1 MINSTQAPPRVVGGV
16 PQVPKPNKM
25 SSCTKRPGDPRIDPF
40 GPEGHALCGRGTSR
54 AKWATAGVFFSTFVF
69 FIVPV
74 SLGWPL
80 APLHLTGSGF
90 GLAMYYMESHGLGF
104 HNAFRQ
110 LVSDHKSRVIR
121 AHCVILSLTCCVL
134 PLLLELFP
142 EICFPSSQPVG
153 LAVLVGS
160 FLFGI
165 GMVLSQMDAVGMLLG
180 AGRGSASA
188 WATLAGFVVGSALS
202 APTGER
208 VAWSDAPSVTGAWTL
223 ASKIGPVP
231 AVAVQLGGLS
241 AVFFGGL
248 TLEKIR
254 HSRVE
259 PLLTSSSTASE
270 SMSDDREFGL
280 EESDD
285 DSLDSTPR
293 NSVESDLSVAETAG
307 LLNSGER
314 ISTHSSGDFQTSSE
328 WHSGEP
334 IRTGPFGLRFIATI
348 SVALATANGLSL
360 VIGSHAV
367 NPGIGVRM
375 WGLEVGAIFGE
386 QHPHAQVDQASTG
399 EVTPVLVQASSQNL
413 SFLLVAACVAIFT
426 QTTEWCLQLTTSWQR
441 LLVSV
446 CGGALMG
453 YGASVSWG
461 DCVGGIWSAVASTSI
476 HGWLWFGGA
485 LIGSWLAI
493 QLERLC
499 TRFVCPSP
507 TLYANE

>member
-1 MINSTQAPPRVVGGV
+1 MIHSTQAPVVGGA
-16 PQVPKPNKM
+16 PQIPKPSKGRTY
-25 SSCTKRPGDPRIDPF
+25 TKRPGDPRIDPF

-110 LVSDHKSRVIR
+110 LVSEHKSRVIR
-121 AHCVILSLTCCVL
+121 AHCAILSLTCIVL
-134 PLLLELFP
+134 PVLLELFP
-142 EICFPSSQPVG
+142 DICFPTSQPVG
-153 LAVLVGS
+153 LAVLAGS

-165 GMVLSQMDAVGMLLG
+165 GMILSQMDAVGMLLG

-208 VAWSDAPSVTGAWTL
+208 VAWADAPSVTGPWTL
-223 ASKIGPVP
+223 AAKIGVVP
-231 AVAVQLGGLS
+231 AVAVQLSGLA
-241 AVFFGGL
+241 AVFVGGFSI
-248 TLEKIR
+248 ERIR

-259 PLLTSSSTASE
+259 PLLTSTSTASE
-270 SMSDDREFGL
+270 SMSEDREFGL

-285 DSLDSTPR
+285 ESLDSTPR
-293 NSVESDLSVAETAG
+293 NSVESDLAETAG
-307 LLNSGER
+307 LLDSGER
-314 ISTHSSGDFQTSSE
+314 ISSHITGESQTNRD
-328 WHSGEP
+328 WHFGEP
-334 IRTGPFGLRFIATI
+334 IRTGPFGLRFIVTV
-348 SVALATANGLSL
+348 SVALAAANGLSM

-386 QHPHAQVDQASTG
+386 HHPHAQVDQASTG

-426 QTTEWCLQLTTSWQR
+426 QTTEWCLELTASWQR

-485 LIGSWLAI
+485 LVGSWLAI
-493 QLERLC
+493 QLEQLC
-499 TRFVCPSP
+499 THFVCPS
-507 TLYANE
+507 TLYAKE